1 VAPSPSRAQRED
13 ALRRAT
19 AVRRQRAQLKRD
31 LKVGRCAIEEVL
43 TDPPAFVQT
52 AKVADL
58 LLVLPKYGPVKVNK
72 LLSRCRIAPSK
83 TIGGARRTRR
93 RAGSHPSAR
102 RPHRH
107 PHDPDLRRRHRPT
120 QSRRHRRPGAHSPP
134 VGGLTSVLGED
145 VRFSV

>member
-1 VAPSPSRAQRED
+1 VAPSRSRAQRED

-31 LKVGRCAIEEVL
+31 LKAGRCAIEEVL

-83 TIGGARRTRR
+83 TIGGLSDRQRNELAALLAR
-93 RAGSHPSAR
+93 
-102 RPHRH
+102 
-107 PHDPDLRRRHRPT
+107 
-120 QSRRHRRPGAHSPP
+120 
-134 VGGLTSVLGED
+134 
-145 VRFSV
+145 

>member
-1 VAPSPSRAQRED
+1 VAPSRSRAQRED

-31 LKVGRCAIEEVL
+31 LKTGRCVIEEVL

-58 LLVLPKYGPVKVNK
+58 LLAVPKYGPVKVNK

-83 TIGGARRTRR
+83 TIGGLSDRQRNELAALLAR
-93 RAGSHPSAR
+93 
-102 RPHRH
+102 
-107 PHDPDLRRRHRPT
+107 
-120 QSRRHRRPGAHSPP
+120 
-134 VGGLTSVLGED
+134 
-145 VRFSV
+145 